1 MAATIAY
8 SAATLDSLS
17 QQVTRVIRQGG
28 VVALPTETYYGLG
41 VNPFDEK
48 AVARL
53 LSVKERE
60 PGKPILILLGSLEQL
75 ESCVTVVPPAASVL
89 IESFWPGPLTLVLPA
104 RPALPKNLSA
114 GTGMVGVRLSS
125 CRPLTD
131 LLQRIGPLTGTSA
144 NRTGHPPVCT
154 AEAVQEQLRHA
165 LDLIVDAGPTPGG
178 LPSTVVEVQASL
190 RIIREGAIAPAALE
204 AALRTRGFFLNV
216 S

>member
-75 ESCVTVVPPAASVL
+75 ESCVTEVPPAASVL
-89 IESFWPGPLTLVLPA
+89 IEAFWPGPLTLVLPA